1 MQTLL
6 AEVVDLRDAGC
17 FMAEEMAGQKPLD
30 TAPNERGCCT
40 DDNQR
45 EYDTTDI
52 HLSAGGL
59 QPFGVPARGW
69 VRTMNGNT
77 SEPGVNGG

>member
-6 AEVVDLRDAGC
+6 AKVVDLRDAGC

-30 TAPNERGCCT
+30 TALDERESCT

-45 EYDTTDI
+45 GYGTSDI
-52 HLSAGGL
+52 HLSAGEL
-59 QPFGVPARGW
+59 QPFGVPARG
-69 VRTMNGNT
+69 VG
-77 SEPGVNGG
+77 